1 MLAAEKLR
9 ELRALMGRTN
19 ERLLPLRQLLGKT
32 EKGAAAAELPGRP
45 LQAFLVDTAD
55 AHQSEYVG
63 AAHKRRE
70 FLTGFTGS
78 SGTALVTPDRALMWT
93 DGRYFLQ
100 AERELSGDW
109 TLMRSEELG
118 VPTIEQ
124 WASKNLPADSCLG
137 IDPYLTSVLAART
150 LAKALKETRM
160 ELVAL
165 HGAENLVDLVW
176 KDRPVAEPS
185 RVTFLSDEY
194 TGRSVADKL
203 RGLREAVK
211 DKAADAVVLT
221 ALDDIAWLFNIRGND
236 VEFNPVVCVAP
247 QSPRVLVAEGT
258 SYAVVTLDSATLFV
272 DAANQ
277 DDVDQHLGPSG
288 VACKPYSSML
298 QEVSAFTAT
307 NKDKKILVDPTQCN
321 VAVFLA
327 IPAANRKEETSVVMA
342 QKAIKSAVEIEGMR
356 QAHLRDGAALVKYFS
371 WLEKEMDAGRED
383 QWDEVLVADKQ
394 EQLRQQ
400 AKDYVSLSFDTIS
413 SIGAN
418 GSIIHYSPKRG
429 ECAKMSTSAM
439 YLNDSGAQ
447 YLDGTTD
454 VTRTLHFGQ
463 PSAYEKACFTHVL
476 KAHIA
481 LATAV
486 FPDKTEGVRLDAI
499 TRAPL
504 WKAGLDYRHGTGHGV
519 GAFLN
524 VHEKGV
530 LLSFRLNPNGLKI
543 QDGMILSNEPGY
555 YEDGKFGIRI
565 ESVMVAKK
573 APHVKSPLNREFCE
587 FETLTMAPIQQKLI
601 DVSLLTPDEI
611 KWLNAYHTDV
621 HDKLQPLLKDDPETY
636 TYLVRETKPL
646 PLP

>member
-9 ELRALMGRTN
+9 ELRTLMSRTN
-19 ERLLPLRQLLGKT
+19 VRLLPLRHHLGKT
-32 EKGAAAAELPGRP
+32 EKGAVTELAGRP

-63 AAHKRRE
+63 DAHKRRE
-70 FLTGFTGS
+70 FLTDFTGS
-78 SGTALVTPDRALMWT
+78 NGTALVTPEQALMWT

-100 AERELSGDW
+100 AEQELSDDW
-109 TLMRSEELG
+109 TLMKSEEPG

-124 WASKNLPADSCLG
+124 WAKKNLPSSSCLA
-137 IDPYLTSVLAART
+137 IDPYLTSVLAARSF
-150 LAKALKETRM
+150 AKALKETEI

-165 HGAENLVDLVW
+165 HEENLVDIIW
-176 KDRPVAEPS
+176 KDRPVVAPS
-185 RVTFLSDEY
+185 KVTFLSDEY
-194 TGRSVADKL
+194 TGRSVGDKL
-203 RGLREAVK
+203 KSLREAVEEK
-211 DKAADAVVLT
+211 DAHAVVLT

-236 VEFNPVVCVAP
+236 VEFNPVV
-247 QSPRVLVAEGT
+247 T
-258 SYAVVTLDSATLFV
+258 SYAVVTRDSATLFV
-272 DAANQ
+272 DAVNQ
-277 DDVDQHLGPSG
+277 DEVTQHLRPSG
-288 VACKPYSSML
+288 VECKPYASML
-298 QEVSAFTAT
+298 KEVSAFAT
-307 NKDKKILVDPTQCN
+307 TNRDKKILVDPAQCN

-327 IPAANRKEETSVVMA
+327 IPAANRKEDTSIVMA

-394 EQLRQQ
+394 EQIRQQ
-400 AKDYVSLSFDTIS
+400 VKDYVSLSFDTIS

-463 PSAYEKACFTHVL
+463 PTDYEKACFTHVL

-481 LATAV
+481 LASTI

-530 LLSFRLNPNGLKI
+530 LMSFRLNPNGLKI

-573 APHVKSPLNREFCE
+573 APKVKSPLNREFCE
-587 FETLTMAPIQQKLI
+587 FETLTMAPIQLKLI
-601 DVSLLTPDEI
+601 DVNLLTPEEI
-611 KWLNAYHTDV
+611 KWLNAYHKEV
-621 HDKLQPLLKDDPETY
+621 HDKLVPLLNDDPDTY
-636 TYLVRETKPL
+636 AYLVRETKPL

>member
-9 ELRALMGRTN
+9 ELRALLRRTN
-19 ERLLPLRQLLGKT
+19 VRLLPLRHHLGKT
-32 EKGAAAAELPGRP
+32 EKGAAAELTGRP

-63 AAHKRRE
+63 DAHKRRE

-78 SGTALVTPDRALMWT
+78 NGTALVTPDQALMWT

-100 AERELSGDW
+100 AEQELSDDW
-109 TLMRSEELG
+109 TLMKSEEPG
-118 VPTIEQ
+118 VPSIEQ
-124 WASKNLPADSCLG
+124 WAKKNLPDKSCLA
-137 IDPYLTSVLAART
+137 IDPYLTSVFAARNF
-150 LAKALKETRM
+150 AKALKETQV

-165 HGAENLVDLVW
+165 HEVENLVDLIW
-176 KDRPVAEPS
+176 KDRPVVTPS
-185 RVTFLSDEY
+185 HVTFLSDEY
-194 TGRSVADKL
+194 TGRSIADKL
-203 RGLREAVK
+203 QGLRKAVK
-211 DKAADAVVLT
+211 EKGADAVVLT

-236 VEFNPVVCVAP
+236 VEFNPVV
-247 QSPRVLVAEGT
+247 T
-258 SYAVVTLDSATLFV
+258 SYAVVTTDSATLFV

-277 DDVDQHLGPSG
+277 DEVNDHLSSSG
-288 VACKPYSSML
+288 VVCKPYSSML
-298 QEVSAFTAT
+298 KEVSAFTAA
-307 NKDKKILVDPTQCN
+307 NKDKKILVDPAQCN

-371 WLEKEMDAGRED
+371 WLEREMEAGHED

-400 AKDYVSLSFDTIS
+400 VKDYVSLSFDTIS
-413 SIGAN
+413 SVGAN

-429 ECAKMSTSAM
+429 QCAKMSTSAM

-463 PSAYEKACFTHVL
+463 PTVYEKACFTHVL

-481 LATAV
+481 LASTV
-486 FPDKTEGVRLDAI
+486 FPDKTKGVRLDAI

-530 LLSFRLNPNGLKI
+530 LMSFRLNPNGLKI

-555 YEDGKFGIRI
+555 YEDGQFGIRI
-565 ESVMVAKK
+565 ESVMVVKK
-573 APHVKSPLNREFCE
+573 ASHIKSPLNREFCE
-587 FETLTMAPIQQKLI
+587 FETLTMAPIQHKLI
-601 DVSLLTPDEI
+601 DVNLLTSEEI
-611 KWLNAYHTDV
+611 KWLNAYHRDV
-621 HDKLQPLLKDDPETY
+621 HDKLQPLLKDDPKTY
-636 TYLVRETKPL
+636 AYLVRETKPL

>member
-1 MLAAEKLR
+1 MMAAEKLR
-9 ELRALMGRTN
+9 ELRALMSRTN
-19 ERLLPLRQLLGKT
+19 VQLLPLRHHLGKT
-32 EKGAAAAELPGRP
+32 EKGEVAELTGRP

-63 AAHKRRE
+63 DAHKRRE

-78 SGTALVTPDRALMWT
+78 NGTALVTPEQALMWT

-100 AERELSGDW
+100 AEQELSEDW
-109 TLMRSEELG
+109 ALMKSEELE

-124 WASKNLPADSCLG
+124 WAKKNLPNDSCLA
-137 IDPYLTSVLAART
+137 IDPYLTSVFAARNF
-150 LAKALKETRM
+150 ARALKETEI

-165 HGAENLVDLVW
+165 HETENLVDLIW
-176 KDRPVAEPS
+176 KDRPATSPS
-185 RVTFLSDEY
+185 QVQFLSEEY

-203 RGLREAVK
+203 NSLREAVK
-211 DKAADAVVLT
+211 EKGADAIVLT

-236 VEFNPVVCVAP
+236 VEFNPVV
-247 QSPRVLVAEGT
+247 T
-258 SYAVVTLDSATLFV
+258 SYAVVTSETATLFLN
-272 DAANQ
+272 AANQ
-277 DDVDQHLGPSG
+277 DEVEKHLKPSG
-288 VACKPYSSML
+288 VICKPYSSML
-298 QEVSAFTAT
+298 DEISAFTSA
-307 NKDKKILVDPTQCN
+307 NQDKKILVDPLQCN

-327 IPAANRKEETSVVMA
+327 IPAANRKEETSVVME
-342 QKAIKSAVEIEGMR
+342 QKAVKSSVEIEGLR

-383 QWDEVLVADKQ
+383 QWDEVQVADKQ
-394 EQLRQQ
+394 EQFRQQ
-400 AKDYVSLSFDTIS
+400 VKGYVSLSFDTIS

-429 ECAKMSTSAM
+429 DCAKMSTSAM

-454 VTRTLHFGQ
+454 VTRTLHFGE
-463 PSAYEKACFTHVL
+463 PTAYEKACFTHVL
-476 KAHIA
+476 KSHIA
-481 LATAV
+481 LASTI
-486 FPDKTEGVRLDAI
+486 FPNKIEGVKLDSI

-543 QDGMILSNEPGY
+543 QDGMVLSNEPGY

-565 ESVMVAKK
+565 ESVMAVKK
-573 APHVKSPLNREFCE
+573 APHIKSPLQREFCE
-587 FETLTMAPIQQKLI
+587 FETLTMAPIQQRLI
-601 DVSLLTPDEI
+601 DVSLLTADEI
-611 KWLNAYHTDV
+611 YWLNAYHMEV

-636 TYLVRETKPL
+636 AYLVRETKPL
-646 PLP
+646 A

>member
-1 MLAAEKLR
+1 MMAAEKLR
-9 ELRALMGRTN
+9 ELRALMSRTN
-19 ERLLPLRQLLGKT
+19 VRLLPLRHHLGKT
-32 EKGAAAAELPGRP
+32 EKGEVAELTGRP

-63 AAHKRRE
+63 DAHKRRE

-78 SGTALVTPDRALMWT
+78 NGTALVTSEQALMWT

-100 AERELSGDW
+100 AEQELSEDW
-109 TLMRSEELG
+109 ALMKSEELE

-124 WASKNLPADSCLG
+124 WAKKNLPNDSCLA
-137 IDPYLTSVLAART
+137 IDPYLTSVFAARNF
-150 LAKALKETRM
+150 ARALKETEI

-165 HGAENLVDLVW
+165 HETENLVDLIW
-176 KDRPVAEPS
+176 KDRPATSPS
-185 RVTFLSDEY
+185 QVQFLSEEY

-203 RGLREAVK
+203 NSLREAVK
-211 DKAADAVVLT
+211 EKGADAIVLT

-236 VEFNPVVCVAP
+236 VEFNPVV
-247 QSPRVLVAEGT
+247 T
-258 SYAVVTLDSATLFV
+258 SYAVVTSETATLFLN
-272 DAANQ
+272 AANQ
-277 DDVDQHLGPSG
+277 DEVEKHLKPSG
-288 VACKPYSSML
+288 VICKPYSGML
-298 QEVSAFTAT
+298 DEISAFTSA
-307 NKDKKILVDPTQCN
+307 NQDKKILVDPLQCN

-327 IPAANRKEETSVVMA
+327 IPAANRKEETSVVME
-342 QKAIKSAVEIEGMR
+342 QKAVKSSVEIEGLR

-383 QWDEVLVADKQ
+383 QWDEVQVADKQ
-394 EQLRQQ
+394 EQFRQQ
-400 AKDYVSLSFDTIS
+400 VKGYVSLSFDTIS

-429 ECAKMSTSAM
+429 GCAKMSMSAM

-454 VTRTLHFGQ
+454 VTRTLHFGE
-463 PSAYEKACFTHVL
+463 PTAYEKACFTHVL
-476 KAHIA
+476 KSHIA
-481 LATAV
+481 LASTI
-486 FPDKTEGVRLDAI
+486 FPNKIEGVKLDSI

-543 QDGMILSNEPGY
+543 QDGMVLSNEPGY

-565 ESVMVAKK
+565 ESVMAVKK
-573 APHVKSPLNREFCE
+573 APHIKSPLQREFCE
-587 FETLTMAPIQQKLI
+587 FETLTMAPIQQRLI
-601 DVSLLTPDEI
+601 DVSLLTADEI
-611 KWLNAYHTDV
+611 YWLNAYHMEV

-636 TYLVRETKPL
+636 AYLVRETKPL
-646 PLP
+646 A